1 VVRRGPSA
9 VLWSAIEAASA
20 GVFSLTSAFI
30 VARIVGPAELG
41 VGAAAVSLHIL
52 FWVGVNAFFA
62 DAMVQ
67 RATLNEEDAASAF
80 WASTAAGVLAGVIQ
94 AALGVMLA
102 RAIGDTR
109 LVWMAFALGATLP
122 ATGAAG
128 AVQGM
133 LTRNGRY
140 KMLAYR
146 TLVGQGAG
154 MVTGISLAACGA
166 GAWAVAAQQL
176 VTSVIGAAV
185 LLVSVNWRPRLIC
198 RWSAVRELVAV
209 GGPLTASTLVLHG
222 RYRMFAVVIGGT
234 AGAAALGEVHLAFRL
249 VDTVRELISTALWR
263 LMLPA
268 MSERQGSPAALRA
281 CSERWLAASG
291 TILFPLCAGML
302 VSVGPLTRLLLGP
315 VWSLAGVAAMP
326 LVLLAAW
333 NFLLFPAG
341 VSLVAVGQPGIALR
355 ANAASCIILLGG
367 VLASRPATIQ
377 HAVWLWL
384 AAQLVVG
391 PYTLLRSAAVLR
403 TSVWHVV
410 RAGVPVLAFSVTAAG
425 AALLLPMVL
434 NVAISPAHLLTD
446 RLAVFGAMLLAVW
459 LPIFVRRYVPAQW
472 WGRRRIEPTGGF

>member
-30 VARIVGPAELG
+30 IARIVGPAELG

-67 RATLNEEDAASAF
+67 RATLNEEDATSAF

-109 LVWMAFALGATLP
+109 LVWMAVALGATLP

-154 MVTGISLAACGA
+154 TVTGISLAACGA

-176 VTSVIGAAV
+176 VTSAVGAAV
-185 LLVSVNWRPRLIC
+185 LLVSVNWRPRRIC
-198 RWSAVRELVAV
+198 HWSAVRELVAV

-222 RYRMFAVVIGGT
+222 LPHVRLGDWGHRWCGSAGRGASRVPSGRYCTRTGF
-234 AGAAALGEVHLAFRL
+234 HR
-249 VDTVRELISTALWR
+249 S
-263 LMLPA
+263 
-268 MSERQGSPAALRA
+268 
-281 CSERWLAASG
+281 LAADAACDVG
-291 TILFPLCAGML
+291 APREPRGVAGML
-302 VSVGPLTRLLLGP
+302 RT
-315 VWSLAGVAAMP
+315 LAGGLWDCTISALRRHAGLGWALDAVAAWSW
-326 LVLLAAW
+326 LEY
-333 NFLLFPAG
+333 
-341 VSLVAVGQPGIALR
+341 
-355 ANAASCIILLGG
+355 GG
-367 VLASRPATIQ
+367 CCSN
-377 HAVWLWL
+377 
-384 AAQLVVG
+384 
-391 PYTLLRSAAVLR
+391 
-403 TSVWHVV
+403 
-410 RAGVPVLAFSVTAAG
+410 AAG
-425 AALLLPMVL
+425 AV
-434 NVAISPAHLLTD
+434 
-446 RLAVFGAMLLAVW
+446 
-459 LPIFVRRYVPAQW
+459 
-472 WGRRRIEPTGGF
+472 GGLEFFAFSDGGQSGSCGSARCRAAR